1 MSQSSHEND
10 FREWMQDESLTRE
23 DLVGIEQKILDCEHL
38 TFVQMYELIR
48 LLKTII
54 KEKGDKS

>member
-1 MSQSSHEND
+1 MSESSHEND